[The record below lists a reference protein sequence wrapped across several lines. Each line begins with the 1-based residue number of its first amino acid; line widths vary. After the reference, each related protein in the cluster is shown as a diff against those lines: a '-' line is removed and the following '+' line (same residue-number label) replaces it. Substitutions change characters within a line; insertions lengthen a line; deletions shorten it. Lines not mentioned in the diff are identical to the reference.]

1 MPPGKTRRTASTLS
15 ARAEG
20 PPPTSK
26 SEGRAA
32 DARRRSSRA
41 QAGAAAPLRVVVVS
55 EIRLF
60 QDGIAALLEP
70 LHDIR
75 VVGTTSCAQA
85 PGRVAQLEPD
95 VVLFDATR
103 AANLEHAKR
112 LTERAP
118 APKVVAFGAGEADA
132 DIVAFAAAGIA
143 GYTRDDAAPEDVVAV
158 LTSAMR
164 GELLCSPRAAATL
177 SHQVALL
184 SRNAPAAAPGL
195 ELSTRE
201 IQITGLIDRGLSN
214 KHIARLL
221 GIQATTVKNHVH
233 NILDKLKVH
242 RRGEAAARVR
252 TGLPKPRAPRAR
264 ARPNASA
271 DPSRGDSV
279 ISTPPRGASSPSTAP
294 VPEAP
299 ASAPS
304 RAGRPGMVVVLEPP
318 PGGSHAGRRRV

>member
-1 MPPGKTRRTASTLS
+1 MPPRKTGRAASTFS

-20 PPPTSK
+20 
-26 SEGRAA
+26 R
-32 DARRRSSRA
+32 
-41 QAGAAAPLRVVVVS
+41 PLRVVVAS

-70 LHDIR
+70 FEDVR
-75 VVGTTSCAQA
+75 VVGKTSCVHA
-85 PGRVAQLEPD
+85 PGKVAQLEPD

-118 APKVVAFGAGEADA
+118 AAKVVAFGAAEADA

-177 SHQVALL
+177 SYQVALL
-184 SRNAPAAAPGL
+184 SRNAQTAAPGL
-195 ELSTRE
+195 VLSTRE

-252 TGLPKPRAPRAR
+252 TALPKPRPAR
-264 ARPNASA
+264 ARSNASA
-271 DPSRGDSV
+271 DPPREDSV
-279 ISTPPRGASSPSTAP
+279 ASIPPSGSAAPATAP
-294 VPEAP
+294 ISDAP
-299 ASAPS
+299 TPAPS
-304 RAGRPGMVVVLEPP
+304 G
-318 PGGSHAGRRRV
+318 HRRGKTA

>member
-1 MPPGKTRRTASTLS
+1 MPPRKTRRTASTFP

-20 PPPTSK
+20 PLPTGK

-32 DARRRSSRA
+32 DVRRRPTRT
-41 QAGAAAPLRVVVVS
+41 QAGIGTPLRVVVAS

-70 LHDIR
+70 LDDIR
-75 VVGTTSCAQA
+75 VVGKTSCLQA

-112 LTERAP
+112 LTEQAP
-118 APKVVAFGAGEADA
+118 SAKVVAFGAAEADA

-177 SHQVALL
+177 SYQVALL
-184 SRNAPAAAPGL
+184 SRNARTAAPGL
-195 ELSTRE
+195 VLSMRE
-201 IQITGLIDRGLSN
+201 MQITGLIDRGLSN

-252 TGLPKPRAPRAR
+252 TALPKPRPGRAPAR
-264 ARPNASA
+264 SKTSA
-271 DPSRGDSV
+271 DLPREEPGTS
-279 ISTPPRGASSPSTAP
+279 IPPRGAHLPSAAP
-294 VPEAP
+294 VPDAP
-299 ASAPS
+299 MSAPS
-304 RAGRPGMVVVLEPP
+304 RA
-318 PGGSHAGRRRV
+318 RRTRTA

>member
-1 MPPGKTRRTASTLS
+1 MPLGKKRRAASTWS

-20 PPPTSK
+20 PPPTGK

-32 DARRRSSRA
+32 DARRRPTRT
-41 QAGAAAPLRVVVVS
+41 QAGGGAPLRVVVAS
-55 EIRLF
+55 EIKLF

-70 LHDIR
+70 LDDIR
-75 VVGTTSCAQA
+75 VVGKTSCVQA

-103 AANLEHAKR
+103 PANLEHAKL

-118 APKVVAFGAGEADA
+118 APKVVAFGAAEADA

-177 SHQVALL
+177 SYQVALL
-184 SRNAPAAAPGL
+184 SRNARAAAPGL
-195 ELSTRE
+195 VLSMRE
-201 IQITGLIDRGLSN
+201 MQITGLIDRGLSN

-233 NILDKLKVH
+233 NILEKLRVDS
-242 RRGEAAARVR
+242 RTDAVAAAR
-252 TGLPKPRAPRAR
+252 AR
-264 ARPNASA
+264 
-271 DPSRGDSV
+271 G
-279 ISTPPRGASSPSTAP
+279 
-294 VPEAP
+294 E
-299 ASAPS
+299 
-304 RAGRPGMVVVLEPP
+304 LE
-318 PGGSHAGRRRV
+318 RV